1 LTAQHGLKD
10 GPSGVERPLRPMSTY
25 ERRVCGLAFLAPD
38 IQAAILA
45 GRQPLSL
52 NLKRLLK
59 EPLPADWSAQRVVLE
74 LPTLAG

>member
-1 LTAQHGLKD
+1 
-10 GPSGVERPLRPMSTY
+10 M
-25 ERRVCGLAFLAPD
+25 AFLAPD